1 MKKIKNCRSIVI
13 LQPGK
18 GSAVVA
24 SDRIQYDNAIK
35 EIITDKTKL
44 KELPQDVT
52 IKWEAKSQSFL
63 QTLKNEKKLTF
74 FRL

>member
-1 MKKIKNCRSIVI
+1 MKKIKNCESIVI

>member
-1 MKKIKNCRSIVI
+1 MKKIKNCGSIVI

-52 IKWEAKSQSFL
+52 IKWEGKSQSFL

>member
-1 MKKIKNCRSIVI
+1 MKKIKNCGSIVI

-63 QTLKNEKKLTF
+63 QTLKNEKKLTV

>member
-1 MKKIKNCRSIVI
+1 MKKIKNCGSIVI

-44 KELPQDVT
+44 KELPQYVT
-52 IKWEAKSQSFL
+52 IKWEDKSQSFL